1 MKFKIGDK
9 VKVDYDCK
17 WDKQTV
23 HVTDIHMGFYP
34 VLYSCKALDGTKL
47 AFFENELQSLYEHD
61 MDMLKYWGK

>member
-9 VKVDYDCK
+9 VKVDYDCR

-34 VLYSCKALDGTKL
+34 VLYSCTALDETKL
-47 AFFENELQSLYEHD
+47 AFFENEIRTLEHWE
-61 MDMLKYWGK
+61 K